1 MSVTLEKKLENLGR
15 LSQFDVTGIS
25 RLFSLR
31 PYLKNAPFIYPAVGF
46 KGNCINLFKV
56 LQTNLCRYNCF
67 YCANRW
73 QRNCLRLS
81 FSPKEL
87 ATLFLNFYKKRY
99 VQGLF
104 LSSAIYPDPNKA
116 QENMYITLSII
127 RKQGFKGYIHSV
139 ILPGV
144 DDNLI
149 EKVAQLSDRIS
160 LNLEAPDE
168 KYLLSL
174 SPDKNFKQQLLKGL
188 EKIALLNKEK
198 PLKAGITT
206 QLVIGAADETDREI
220 ISLSDYLYK
229 RFKISRV
236 YYSGFVPVKDTPL
249 ETKPQCLPLRETR
262 LYQADFLLRHYGF
275 KLEELVFDE
284 KGNLIKEIDPKL
296 SWAKRHPEKFPI
308 EINSAS
314 KEQLLRIPGIGRISV
329 ERIINLRRH
338 KKFSSLDEL
347 KKIGVVVNKAR
358 NFITLK
364 GKFYPALKKKETSSI
379 KKEKQLFLW
388 EEL

>member
-1 MSVTLEKKLENLGR
+1 MPVSLEKKLENLGK

-31 PYLKNAPFIYPAVGF
+31 PYIKNAPFIYPAVGF
-46 KGNCINLFKV
+46 KGNCVNLFKV
-56 LQTNLCRYNCF
+56 LQTNLCRHNCF
-67 YCANRW
+67 YCANRFS
-73 QRNCLRLS
+73 RDCLRLS
-81 FSPKEL
+81 FSPQEL
-87 ATLFLNFYKKRY
+87 AELFLNFYKKGY
-99 VQGLF
+99 VEGLF
-104 LSSAIYPDPNKA
+104 LSSAVYPDPNKA
-116 QENMYITLSII
+116 QENMYFTLRII
-127 RKQGFKGYIHSV
+127 RKRGFRGYIHTV

-149 EKVAQLSDRIS
+149 RKVAELSDRLS
-160 LNLEAPDE
+160 LNLEAPDQ
-168 KYLLSL
+168 KYLLKL
-174 SPDKNFKQQLLKGL
+174 TPDKNFKQQLLKGL
-188 EKIALLNKEK
+188 ERIALLNREK
-198 PLKAGITT
+198 PFKAGITT
-206 QLVIGAADETDREI
+206 QLVVGAADETDREI
-220 ISLSDYLYK
+220 LSLSAHLYIRLK
-229 RFKISRV
+229 LNRV
-236 YYSGFVPVKDTPL
+236 YYSGFIPVEDTPL
-249 ETKPQCLPLRETR
+249 ESKPRCPPLREAR

-275 KLEELVFDE
+275 NLEDLVFDE
-284 KGNLIKEIDPKL
+284 RGNLIQEIDPKL
-296 SWAKRHPEKFPI
+296 AWANRHPENFPI

-329 ERIINLRRH
+329 ERIINLRKY

-364 GKFYPALKKKETSSI
+364 GKFYPALKKKEPVSI